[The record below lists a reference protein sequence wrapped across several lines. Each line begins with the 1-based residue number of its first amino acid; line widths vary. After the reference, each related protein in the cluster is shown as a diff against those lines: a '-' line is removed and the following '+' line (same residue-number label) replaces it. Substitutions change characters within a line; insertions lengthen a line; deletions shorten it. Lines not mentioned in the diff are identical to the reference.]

1 MNLTKEKV
9 DEFVYW
15 LKTFDV
21 MLNDLDKL
29 SFPKTAVISEEME
42 KRVAYAMIGVICVR
56 CITLRNLF
64 RNVEKYIDDKECV
77 VWDYFSMCVLVRSI
91 VDSYLIMYHYCV
103 EETPTESEREFR
115 SLFWS
120 YYAQYKSL
128 KGGKSN
134 QVEEID
140 AELKSLWGQIE
151 INEYFVNYLNGC
163 KKEKVKKVKDRFMKC
178 ETFHLPTNGEIAK
191 KAGMNENLYKEVYD
205 YLSSHVH
212 GDSLHTIRASNYK
225 AGTDNSLVLINK
237 SVKYCMIFIALC
249 IRDICKFSPEL
260 CGSVSMETKR
270 KMEEILANI
279 QAERV

>member
-21 MLNDLDKL
+21 MLSDLDKL

-103 EETPTESEREFR
+103 EETPTESEREFKR
-115 SLFWS
+115 LFWL
-120 YYAQYKSL
+120 YYALYKGI
-128 KGGKSN
+128 KGDKSKFP
-134 QVEEID
+134 EID
-140 AELKSLWGQIE
+140 LELKDLWGQIE
-151 INEYFVNYLNGC
+151 VNEYFINSVNGGR
-163 KKEKVKKVKDRFMKC
+163 KDRFKKC
-178 ETFHLPTNGEIAK
+178 KEFHVPTNKEIAN
-191 KAGMNENLYKEVYD
+191 KAGLNENLYTEMYN
-205 YLSSHVH
+205 YLSNSVH
-212 GDSLHTIRASNYK
+212 GDSLLTVRASNYE
-225 AGTDNSLVLINK
+225 AGSDNSLVLINK